1 MSAEAHRGGDVKAL
15 RGVDAEARRGMDAEA
30 HRCVSAPADLLVVG
44 AGAKATALAAKVHA
58 LNTLGAGPYTLT
70 IVEAT
75 EVAASWLGRN
85 GMTSGEEPLAIPP
98 IKDIGFPY
106 QSARAFG
113 ELGEAVD
120 RAVMPFTWQQYM
132 IGKGEY
138 ARWVNAGSP
147 AVQHRDYGR
156 YLTWVLTRATAG
168 VTIVRGRVTQ
178 VSLPEQTGRWTVE
191 VMEPS
196 AHEES
201 EGHRT
206 APDRP
211 ATAGPAGSRSS
222 EPVGRRQYECHA
234 LVLTG
239 PGVHRALPHDA
250 DAAERIFHCD
260 SRRGELARIPVEHSS
275 DIAIVG
281 GGESALSAVAFLRDF
296 RPAARMT
303 VYTPLLPL
311 SRGESFLENRVF
323 SDPDEVSWS
332 ELDLQTR
339 RDFVKHCD
347 RGVFDPGT
355 LASIAYDD
363 RCRFVTGRVVH
374 VGASRERDGGGD
386 RDRGRD
392 DGGSGGVCVD
402 YAAAEGLTSARHDY
416 LINCTGFDLLE
427 QLRGLFSPALRAEI
441 ERQAGPVWER
451 PPDTEVAIGRFL
463 ELEGLRPRLYIP
475 GLGALSQGPG
485 FANLGCLGL
494 LANRVLQPLVLGG
507 DGSAP
512 VDSDGVPVGEP
523 LAQRTPRA
531 AV

>member
-1 MSAEAHRGGDVKAL
+1 MSGHN
-15 RGVDAEARRGMDAEA
+15 GMNGK
-30 HRCVSAPADLLVVG
+30 SDLLVVG

-58 LNTLGAGPYTLT
+58 LNTLGAGPLSLT

-75 EVAASWLGRN
+75 ELAASWLGRN

-106 QSARAFG
+106 QSTKTFG
-113 ELGEAVD
+113 ELGAELD
-120 RAVMPFTWQQYM
+120 RAMMPFTWQQYM
-132 IGKGEY
+132 IDKGEY

-156 YLTWVLTRATAG
+156 YLTWVLSQATAG
-168 VTIVRGRVTQ
+168 VAIVRGRVTQ
-178 VSLPEQTGRWTVE
+178 VSMPDQSGRWTVE

-196 AHEES
+196 AHADANGSQPAPS
-201 EGHRT
+201 ERAVT
-206 APDRP
+206 PDR
-211 ATAGPAGSRSS
+211 AGPRSS
-222 EPVGRRQYECHA
+222 EPVGRRQYECEA

-239 PGVHRALPHDA
+239 PGVHRALPHDP
-250 DAAERIFHCD
+250 AASARIFHCD
-260 SRRGELARIPVEHSS
+260 SRRGELARIPPEHSS

-303 VYTPLLPL
+303 VYTPMLPL

-323 SDPDEVSWS
+323 SNPDEVAWS
-332 ELDLQTR
+332 DMDLQTR

-363 RCRFVTGRVVH
+363 RCRFVTGRVMH
-374 VGASRERDGGGD
+374 VGSHTERDGKGGVAD
-386 RDRGRD
+386 SSENRD
-392 DGGSGGVCVD
+392 DSGVYVD
-402 YAAAEGLTSARHDY
+402 YASAEGLTSARHDY

-441 ERQAGPVWER
+441 ERQAGPVWDR
-451 PPDTEVAIGRFL
+451 PPEAEVAIGRAL
-463 ELEGLRPRLYIP
+463 ELEGMRPRLYIP
-475 GLGALSQGPG
+475 GLAALSQGPG

-494 LANRVLQPLVLGG
+494 LANRVLAPLVLGE
-507 DGSAP
+507 DAP
-512 VDSDGVPVGEP
+512 RQ
-523 LAQRTPRA
+523 LQAMA
-531 AV
+531 AGHAPGLG